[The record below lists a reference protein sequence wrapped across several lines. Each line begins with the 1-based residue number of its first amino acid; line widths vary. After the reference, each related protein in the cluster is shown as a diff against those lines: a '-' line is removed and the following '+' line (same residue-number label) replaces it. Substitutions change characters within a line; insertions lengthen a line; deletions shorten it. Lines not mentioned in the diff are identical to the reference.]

1 MAAALRARVRAWRPK
16 VTTSVVYARPL
27 PLVPEERP
35 DAGPDFAFKVVYD
48 PEDRHLAQLEPP
60 ARLERLRAPMAQGLF
75 AILAIHL
82 PTDRAIGKIWVVTH
96 TPASGDWRAGIPGIR
111 LARDECYLLDL
122 WIEKEFRRQAVAMTL
137 VYELS
142 AYADSALDHFRWVYC
157 TAHKDNTASRQLFEL
172 FFGLWCVQQVTT
184 VDWRSC
190 TVVLPWSDRPRF
202 GPFSKRGRHGGVEF
216 DVPGRGRGEDYR
228 PYHHPDGFAR
238 QVPIASVVDDWP
250 PPGKDWFD
258 DDPALAT
265 DGEPGT
271 PATAPRARQV
281 VEPS

>member
-1 MAAALRARVRAWRPK
+1 
-16 VTTSVVYARPL
+16 
-27 PLVPEERP
+27 
-35 DAGPDFAFKVVYD
+35 
-48 PEDRHLAQLEPP
+48 
-60 ARLERLRAPMAQGLF
+60 
-75 AILAIHL
+75 
-82 PTDRAIGKIWVVTH
+82 
-96 TPASGDWRAGIPGIR
+96 
-111 LARDECYLLDL
+111 
-122 WIEKEFRRQAVAMTL
+122 
-137 VYELS
+137 
-142 AYADSALDHFRWVYC
+142 
-157 TAHKDNTASRQLFEL
+157 
-172 FFGLWCVQQVTT
+172 
-184 VDWRSC
+184 
-190 TVVLPWSDRPRF
+190 VVLPWSDRPRF

-258 DDPALAT
+258 DDPVLAP